1 MCQLQAFLKQEHSPA
16 VAMVHIQVETLMANN
31 YCKGLLLKAEDNRFP
46 PAKVDPRHNKGQG
59 TGKII
64 C

>member
-1 MCQLQAFLKQEHSPA
+1 
-16 VAMVHIQVETLMANN
+16 MAN
-31 YCKGLLLKAEDNRFP
+31 CKRLSLKAEEKNFP
-46 PAKVDPRHNKGQG
+46 PANVDPRHDKGQG